1 VQVTRRSAPHAD
13 ATDLAGSTDV
23 VGSADGAEL
32 SGGAD
37 VSGGSLSSGGSLTA
51 VMALIGAVAGLV
63 ASRPLSDNSF
73 LTHLATGRLILDSG
87 VPAQNP
93 FLFTG
98 TSFPVPSW
106 WWSVMLAVAEQIGGT
121 AGIRLLTAAVGA
133 AVGVLL
139 VRLTRPA
146 PGERG
151 GGLLAT
157 LLPAALALFCVFHF
171 LSGRPHLAGYLLLAF
186 VLVVWNEERSPW
198 WIVPIFAIWVNVHG
212 SWLYGVVVLVA
223 LGVARALDDRRVRP
237 RDLWSVGA
245 AALGVTI
252 GGALYPRAFE
262 IVLLPTRQ
270 FGDPIEREALQAY
283 TEWSRLSFDEPLL
296 WALLALGVVALAGA
310 VQYRRPGSIAIV
322 IGLVVMGWSGAR
334 LAPIAAVSLV
344 PFAAAALREV
354 GSVGLPSG
362 PWIRRSWVAAA
373 ALVAVTIASCVAG
386 PGYELDRYPVAAV
399 DWLEERDLVANQTRV
414 LSHDYVGNY
423 LGWRYGPRAN
433 AYVDDRPDASTL
445 VQYRKLLRLEDDWQ
459 SEVNAIDPQVVL
471 WSTDAELTDEL
482 ADDDGWVRAV
492 QLGDYTVLCRADLA
506 DRCR

>member
-1 VQVTRRSAPHAD
+1 MQVTAPPAHTGGDAGTSAPKP
-13 ATDLAGSTDV
+13 SP
-23 VGSADGAEL
+23 E
-32 SGGAD
+32 
-37 VSGGSLSSGGSLTA
+37 VSGGSLGA
-51 VMALIGAVAGLV
+51 VMALVGAIAGLV

-87 VPAQNP
+87 VPTENP

-106 WWSVMLAVAEQIGGT
+106 WWSVMLAVTERIGGA
-121 AGIRLLTAAVGA
+121 AGIRLLTAALGV

-146 PGERG
+146 AGERG

-171 LSGRPHLAGYLLLAF
+171 LSGRPHLAGYLLLALA
-186 VLVVWNEERSPW
+186 LVVWNEERSPW

-212 SWLYGVVVLVA
+212 SWLYGVVVLA
-223 LGVARALDDRRVRP
+223 AFGVARVLDDRRIRP
-237 RDLWSVGA
+237 RDMCSVA
-245 AALGVTI
+245 AAGLGVII

-283 TEWSRLSFDEPLL
+283 REWSRLSFDEPIL
-296 WALLALGVVALAGA
+296 WALVALGAVALAGA
-310 VQYRRPGSIAIV
+310 VQRRRVGSIAIV

-344 PFAAAALREV
+344 PFAAAAMRDV
-354 GSVGLPSG
+354 GAIGLPSG
-362 PWIRRSWVAAA
+362 PWIRRSWVVAG
-373 ALVAVTIASCVAG
+373 ALVAATIMSCVTG
-386 PGYELDRYPVAAV
+386 PGYQLDRYPVAAV
-399 DWLEERDLVANQTRV
+399 DWLEERDLVANETRV

-423 LGWRYGPRAN
+423 LAWRYGPGAN
-433 AYVDDRPDASTL
+433 AYVDDRPDAATL
-445 VQYRKLLRLEDDWQ
+445 VQYRGILRLEDGWQ
-459 SEVNAIDPQVVL
+459 SELDAVDPQVVL
-471 WSTDAELTDEL
+471 WATDSKLTDEL
-482 ADDDGWVRAV
+482 AGSDRWDRAV
-492 QLGDYTVLCRADLA
+492 ELGDYTVFCRADIA
-506 DRCR
+506 DRCS